1 MPAKDTDKPR
11 LRPARAEDH
20 PHFVRLFAELGIEDP
35 PPSTE
40 LWEAGLM
47 GRSFFADGPGR
58 PMAYATIDVLG
69 QTGYVVNLVV
79 EPEQRRRGM
88 GRAVM
93 DGLATWFQEQ
103 GCREWMLYVRP
114 DNVPALALYQS
125 LGMMAGRLET
135 TWRVSRR
142 QVETLPRASGRLE
155 VRSLTEAD
163 LAPLT
168 RTFGLIPGKLN
179 RFAEHPETHWLRRLV
194 DPERPEEVGG
204 GWMWVRPREGV
215 VRALFAAT
223 PAHARVLLEAGFR
236 ELGDVDELRVV
247 TGDVVLE
254 ARLGEAGARVLLR
267 TQEMRGPLPPEMKTP
282 GREGPGRG

>member
-1 MPAKDTDKPR
+1 MK
-11 LRPARAEDH
+11 
-20 PHFVRLFAELGIEDP
+20 
-35 PPSTE
+35 
-40 LWEAGLM
+40 
-47 GRSFFADGPGR
+47 RSFFVDGPGR

-69 QTGYVVNLVV
+69 QMGYVVNLVV
-79 EPEQRRRGM
+79 EREQRRRGM

-93 DGLATWFQEQ
+93 EGLASWFQEQ

-125 LGMMAGRLET
+125 LGMTAGRLET
-135 TWRVSRR
+135 TWRVTRR

-155 VRSLTEAD
+155 VSSLAEAD
-163 LAPLT
+163 ISALT

-194 DPERPEEVGG
+194 DPEHPEDVRG

-215 VRALFAAT
+215 VRSLFAAT

-236 ELGDVDELRVV
+236 ELDDVDELRVV
-247 TGDVVLE
+247 TGDAVLE
-254 ARLGEAGARVLLR
+254 ARLGGAGARVIMR
-267 TQEMRGPLPPEMKTP
+267 TQEMRGPLPPETKTP
-282 GREGPGRG
+282 GREGPGGDATGGV